1 MPEIN
6 IVDILVETVKWVPL
20 KQFFRPLSGHQSKIL
35 NYDKRIVSSLFCH
48 GCNLGSVAT
57 ARSLQGLSR
66 KQIALLGLKHTTEKK
81 LIKAIEHT
89 VNSYNEY
96 ELPGYWGTG
105 ETASVDGTHFDMY
118 EQNLVSEYHVRY
130 VSYGGI
136 GYYMVS
142 DKYIALFSR
151 FIPCGVREYLHLL
164 DGIMENN
171 SDIDP
176 STVHGDT
183 HAQSTVIFG
192 LAHLLGIKLMP
203 RIKNINSLVFFKPDK
218 RKKYKHIE
226 DLFSAGVKWELIE
239 DSLQEMLRI
248 ALSIKMGKVSASTI
262 IRRLGSEG
270 VRNKLFYAFREL
282 GRVMRTIF
290 LLSYISDVEMRE
302 MINAA
307 TCKSEEYNNFMQWVF
322 FYNNGVI
329 RENKLHEQ
337 DKIIKF
343 NHLVSNMVILH
354 NVNNMTRIIG
364 QLKREGFNVSSE
376 LLAGL
381 SPYRWEH
388 INLLGLYPLV
398 TNKK

>member
-1 MPEIN
+1 M
-6 IVDILVETVKWVPL
+6 
-20 KQFFRPLSGHQSKIL
+20 
-35 NYDKRIVSSLFCH
+35 
-48 GCNLGSVAT
+48 
-57 ARSLQGLSR
+57 
-66 KQIALLGLKHTTEKK
+66 
-81 LIKAIEHT
+81 
-89 VNSYNEY
+89 
-96 ELPGYWGTG
+96 
-105 ETASVDGTHFDMY
+105 
-118 EQNLVSEYHVRY
+118 
-130 VSYGGI
+130 
-136 GYYMVS
+136 
-142 DKYIALFSR
+142 
-151 FIPCGVREYLHLL
+151 
-164 DGIMENN
+164 
-171 SDIDP
+171 
-176 STVHGDT
+176 
-183 HAQSTVIFG
+183 
-192 LAHLLGIKLMP
+192 
-203 RIKNINSLVFFKPDK
+203 
-218 RKKYKHIE
+218 
-226 DLFSAGVKWELIE
+226 ELIE